1 MIKRLAIIASITGA
15 GHITTLFSLKFIAKH
30 INTSTLAFVGE
41 VDSLSLLI
49 VSVVAFGLQL
59 SATRELAIL
68 KDWKNEY
75 YETQSARFSLSLI
88 LILFGFTGFF
98 VTKHYL
104 FFIAP
109 IIALNADYALYGRG
123 KPVAGAFVAFL
134 RILIPS
140 MTLIFSAIYFQEQL
154 VLFYCLSIV
163 AAYLT
168 AGLIVSKVLKV
179 NYFVAPKIKSLFK
192 YLHNI
197 RIGIASLALFFVGI
211 GIINVLAYFNS
222 NETIAVAYIA
232 LKLYLIFKGVR
243 RVIVQSFFKE
253 LQDSNIALKVDFF
266 AIVAGVAF
274 LATVT
279 VFPKALIELLFD
291 EKYSSYTKTFLI
303 LGIAGFLSSFTTS
316 SGTRLLLQKKDNV
329 YSFNLILAATI
340 TIFFGIFFSVY
351 IDDQPYLIALAILL
365 GETTISVL
373 NILALKEQNFFMS
386 RIKTTLHVLVL
397 GGVFF
402 ICKHYYSETI
412 PSFFLALVFFAIGTL
427 LYVRKI
433 NFFK

>member
-279 VFPKALIELLFD
+279 VFPTALIELLFD

-316 SGTRLLLQKKDNV
+316 SGTRLLLQKKDKA
-329 YSFNLILAATI
+329 YSFNLIFAAVI
-340 TIFFGIFFSVY
+340 TIVSGVLFWLFIG
-351 IDDQPYLIALAILL
+351 DQPYLIALAVLL
-365 GETTISVL
+365 GEIIISIL
-373 NILALKEQNFFMS
+373 NVLALKEQNFF
-386 RIKTTLHVLVL
+386 IKRMKIVFPILVL
-397 GGVFF
+397 AIIFIICRYFF
-402 ICKHYYSETI
+402 NETI
-412 PSFFLALVFFAIGTL
+412 TSFLIALFLFGTSVF
-427 LYVRKI
+427 LYIIKKI
-433 NFFK
+433 NS